1 MDLAH
6 LKVGTRLGLGFAL
19 VLLLLVAAIG
29 LGINNMAQIQNR
41 LDRVVRVNN
50 AVTSLVIH
58 MGANISQRE
67 MALRT
72 ITLMGEGDDKGPE
85 MARVKEFTRKYD
97 EAQKKLEAKFAAEGS
112 EQEKAFLAEIKQFQS
127 VAMPAI
133 EKASLAWQDNK
144 PADAIKIMRKEV
156 RPVQKK
162 WMETLDKLAELED
175 KLNGQVQGEAS
186 SAFQT
191 ARNVMLGLGVLA
203 LALGIA
209 AAMVITRGLLN
220 RLGGEPEYTAHIA
233 SRIAYGD
240 LVIAIDTKP
249 HDTDSLLLEMKGM
262 RDSLVSIV
270 GQVRVGTEMI
280 GTASHEIAD
289 GNADL
294 SHRTDAQTT
303 ALEKIALAMDD
314 LTKTVKQNAVHARE
328 ANLLAASASDVALK
342 GGVVVSNVVKT
353 MGSINQSAN
362 KIADIIGV
370 IDSIAF
376 QTNILA
382 LNAAVEAAR
391 AGEQGRGFAVVAT
404 EVRNL
409 AQRSAAA
416 AKEIKNLIGDSVEEV
431 ERGSKL
437 VQQAGVTMG
446 EVVESVKRV
455 TNIMSEIANASEEQ
469 SMGIEQ
475 VNHSIIDMEGMTQ
488 QNAALADQAAA
499 AAQSLQDQARDLA
512 HVVSVFKLTDKEE
525 AHGLGQSSLSRQLS
539 TRSKSAAY

>member
-50 AVTSLVIH
+50 AVTGLVIH
-58 MGANISQRE
+58 MEANISQRE

-156 RPVQKK
+156 RPAQKK
-162 WMETLDKLAELED
+162 WMETLDKLAALED

-191 ARNVMLGLGVLA
+191 ARNIMLGLGALA

-209 AAMVITRGLLN
+209 AAVVITRGLLN

-342 GGVVVSNVVKT
+342 GGTVVSNVVQT

-512 HVVSVFKLTDKEE
+512 EVVSVFKLTDQEE